1 MTPRINKFDTTMAA
15 ATYAEAGEHEYA
27 RQLLHEERPEA
38 RKRVG
43 RLQRIFAAVAFA
55 EAGEY
60 ETAREIMREEER
72 PVARVQP
79 RQELRA

>member
-1 MTPRINKFDTTMAA
+1 MTARMNEFDATMVA

-43 RLQRIFAAVAFA
+43 RLQRVFAAIAFA
-55 EAGEY
+55 EAGEP
-60 ETAREIMREEER
+60 ETAREIMQEEER